1 MSWND
6 PDREDNT
13 VYKVVVNHEEQY
25 SISPAY
31 KANPAGWRD
40 AGKTGPKAECL
51 AYINEVWTDMRPLSL
66 RKKMEELAKDPPP
79 PLPPQDANAARQ
91 KSLVER
97 LAEGDHAVEVSLRPE
112 KTSKVFK
119 EAIDRD
125 YVHVKFTQTKGGTEI
140 GFRLDRANSDFSKA
154 NFEAGTGTAHV
165 EGNLTLDY
173 VKVKCVADIDLGI
186 LSGTGRLIKIESDQP
201 GRT

>member
-6 PDREDNT
+6 IDRKDNT
-13 VYKVVVNHEEQY
+13 TYKVVVNHEEQY
-25 SISPAY
+25 SILPAHN
-31 KANPAGWRD
+31 ANPAGWRD
-40 AGKTGPKAECL
+40 AGKAGPKAECL
-51 AYINEVWTDMRPLSL
+51 TYIKEVWTDIRPVSL

-79 PLPPQDANAARQ
+79 FLPPQDANAARQ

-97 LAEGDHAVEVSLRPE
+97 LGEGHHAVEVSLQPE
-112 KTSKVFK
+112 KTSKLFK

-140 GFRLDRANSDFSKA
+140 GFRLDRASSDFSKA
-154 NFEAGTGTAHV
+154 NFEAGTGKAHV

-173 VKVKCVADIDLGI
+173 VTVKCVADIDLGM
-186 LSGTGRLIKIESDQP
+186 LSGTGRLIKIELDPARS
-201 GRT
+201 